1 MLVVYF
7 YKNQTKYT
15 KYCNNNV
22 ILDAPFFGQIL
33 FQDPATNT
41 MEYMIYFHHDVQFI
55 MWLIFIL
62 ILWFLIRIH
71 LYCNTVNNNT
81 KFDVYKQSTRYAR
94 IHNPIQSRHYTKYNK
109 IITIHIPNN
118 PFLGLRLGLL
128 PFLYESL
135 RKRGDYVYKNHNTLL
150 EVIWTVIPTITLL
163 FIIFPSFALLY
174 LMQPLVMS
182 DFSVKVIGSQWY
194 WTYEYELNWDVS
206 HYSKENSSLDF
217 NSLFYINKN
226 KDLFNE
232 MKLTFPTISQN
243 KYINKPAGD
252 TFADQLEFFDPWFSK
267 FSRYLDTFI
276 SEDPLSDLSFFN
288 KTAIIE
294 SNMVPTSDLQLG
306 EFRLLEVNQKLILP
320 RNTYIRFLVTSTDV
334 LHSWSVPSL
343 GIKIDACPGRLNE
356 IGVYIYRNSIFYGQ
370 CSEICGV
377 LHGFMPIVIQTVG
390 LVDYYKYL
398 YLGICNFS
406 SDKLYL

>member
-1 MLVVYF
+1 MLVLYF

-71 LYCNTVNNNT
+71 LYCNTGNT
-81 KFDVYKQSTRYAR
+81 KIIFNTWMQLGDYK
-94 IHNPIQSRHYTKYNK
+94 K
-109 IITIHIPNN
+109 
-118 PFLGLRLGLL
+118 
-128 PFLYESL
+128 L
-135 RKRGDYVYKNHNTLL
+135 RKLIWVSLPYKNISMLNALTPCFHGSAAKQRWKYVYKNHNTLL

-206 HYSKENSSLDF
+206 HYPKKNSSLSF

-226 KDLFNE
+226 KDLSNE
-232 MKLTFPTISQN
+232 IKLSFPTIPHT
-243 KYINKPAGD
+243 KLLTNKPAGD
-252 TFADQLEFFDPWFSK
+252 TFADQLEFFDPCFSK

-276 SEDPLSDLSFFN
+276 SEDPLSDFSFFN

-398 YLGICNFS
+398 YVGICNFS
-406 SDKLYL
+406 SDKLYV